1 MKDNIE
7 KDNLEIEAKFLCP
20 EEIAEQEF
28 TALLESLGLQVE
40 WLEPR
45 LQRDIYLDEADGRL
59 LREGSALRVRSYA
72 GKHVATFKGPGSEK
86 EGIFQR
92 PEIEWELFPEAVEA
106 FEREGCLSFPLGL
119 PAALAAS
126 RLVRVLTVETRR
138 RRAPL
143 RDEDDLLLE
152 LTLDECTF
160 SGPGGEA
167 RHREIEL
174 ELKRG
179 EPARLSRV
187 ASALQARFSLLP
199 STKSK
204 FALAMEKVGPR

>member
-1 MKDNIE
+1 MDKRG
-7 KDNLEIEAKFLCP
+7 
-20 EEIAEQEF
+20 EIAEQEL

-45 LQRDIYLDEADGRL
+45 AQRDIYLDEAGGRL
-59 LREGSALRVRSYA
+59 FREGSALRVRSYG
-72 GKHVATFKGPGSEK
+72 GKHIATFKGPGSEE
-86 EGIFQR
+86 EGIFR
-92 PEIEWELFPEAVEA
+92 RSEIEWGLSPEEVEA
-106 FEREGCLSFPLGL
+106 FEREGRLSFPPELRV
-119 PAALAAS
+119 ALEAS
-126 RLVRVLTVETRR
+126 RLVRALTVETRR
-138 RRAPL
+138 RALL
-143 RDEDDLLLE
+143 RDRDDPGSGPGQALLLE

-160 SGPGGEA
+160 SGPGGDA

-174 ELKRG
+174 ELKQG

-187 ASALQARFSLLP
+187 ASALRDRFSLSS